1 MRTFIPLLVSF
12 LFLLSSCAPAAP
24 PSSAPPVTTSPLVPS
39 SVPSP
44 LATSSPTP
52 QPFATPITLGPAAET
67 FPTGVNPLTGLPV
80 ADASLLD
87 IPALLISISHFPAM
101 ARPQAGLS
109 FAPLVYEFSITE
121 GSTRH
126 LAAFYGQFPAPEV
139 PLTGNCPVRE
149 APFLRTGTM
158 LGNRVWLDTNA
169 NGRQE
174 AWEAGVGG
182 VCVNLLDAATGEILQ
197 QTSTDSNGY
206 YGFHAPDGEVVVEF
220 VKPQPW
226 EFTRADVGDE
236 TADSDADAGTGR
248 TRPVVA
254 TDADVLSL
262 DAGLVAP
269 PQAIRA
275 AQTSDR
281 LPLAQVGPVRSGRL
295 LYADIAASFPNSCL
309 IYAFASEEVLEQ
321 LPQCAFVTHE
331 VQGGGYMLDL
341 PRMKA
346 IALDHAR
353 KKADSRFSYAS
364 NLFSETPPAEGVPAM
379 QVLEF
384 WAYLNQSG
392 WYYDGASRSYW
403 RYVDDS
409 TEVNAGLLHPEVDRL
424 TGRQLQFEN
433 VILIMAE
440 VDVISPTNLDIHL
453 EQGESGPAYLFR
465 DGMKYDIRWSTKASE
480 YEKRTGQRRPM
491 SFLNV
496 DGTPA
501 ALRPGRTWVIVF
513 TPWSPVEEKGTGVWM
528 LRYSPPAG
536 EK

>member
-1 MRTFIPLLVSF
+1 
-12 LFLLSSCAPAAP
+12 
-24 PSSAPPVTTSPLVPS
+24 
-39 SVPSP
+39 
-44 LATSSPTP
+44 
-52 QPFATPITLGPAAET
+52 
-67 FPTGVNPLTGLPV
+67 
-80 ADASLLD
+80 
-87 IPALLISISHFPAM
+87 
-101 ARPQAGLS
+101 
-109 FAPLVYEFSITE
+109 
-121 GSTRH
+121 
-126 LAAFYGQFPAPEV
+126 
-139 PLTGNCPVRE
+139 
-149 APFLRTGTM
+149 
-158 LGNRVWLDTNA
+158 
-169 NGRQE
+169 
-174 AWEAGVGG
+174 
-182 VCVNLLDAATGEILQ
+182 
-197 QTSTDSNGY
+197 
-206 YGFHAPDGEVVVEF
+206 
-220 VKPQPW
+220 
-226 EFTRADVGDE
+226 VGDE

-248 TRPVVA
+248 TRPMVA
-254 TDADVLSL
+254 TDADDLHL

-281 LPLAQVGPVRSGRL
+281 QPLAQVGPVRSGRL

-341 PRMKA
+341 ARMKE
-346 IALDHAR
+346 IALDQAR

-364 NLFSETPPAEGVPAM
+364 NLFSEVPPAGGVPAM

-409 TEVNAGLLHPEVDRL
+409 TEVNAGLLHPAVDRL

-491 SFLNV
+491 SFLNA
-496 DGTPA
+496 DGRPA
-501 ALRPGRTWVIVF
+501 ALHPGRTWVIVF
-513 TPWSPVEEKGTGVWM
+513 TPWSLVEEKGTGVWM

-536 EK
+536 ER